1 MITIDIPKNI
11 INFHKLLFFATMKN
25 LFNSS
30 PSESTQLEQQTQS
43 PLDKLRNFAGVGLS
57 LTALSLSLSLGV
69 NGCASG
75 LSQIDTPKA
84 PNNEKNI
91 ISPVTV
97 PVPPQYKPPASTGT
111 NIDRNTMDVNEAAAR
126 KNAAEKPQRVFD
138 QKVNAAEQER
148 INAKMQA
155 DFDRR
160 AREET
165 ARLKKLD
172 SKPSR

>member
-57 LTALSLSLSLGV
+57 LTALSLSLSV
-69 NGCASG
+69 SGCASK
-75 LSQIDTPKA
+75 LAEIDTPKA
-84 PNNEKNI
+84 PNNKEDI

-111 NIDRNTMDVNEAAAR
+111 NIDRNTMGVNEAAAR